1 MSTVGPGSPGVPGEP
16 DRPAGGG
23 GDAAGVPV
31 CPRHPG
37 RESYVRCQRCGRPT
51 CPECQ
56 REAPVGVQC
65 VDCVARASREAPV
78 VRTALGGRAR
88 GGRPVV
94 TLALIGSCVVLY
106 VLQVLGGGA
115 VENALAFFPW
125 LADTQPWRY
134 LTSAFLHSQSGLL
147 PLHLLFNMYVLYLT
161 GPALEQLLGR
171 GRFLALYLVSAFGG
185 SVAFQLVWAAT
196 DAAPTY
202 AVGASGAV
210 FGLFGALLVVQ
221 RRMRVPVGQIG
232 AVLAINLVISFV
244 VPNIA
249 WEAHLGGLAT
259 GAALAALLVRAP
271 RRPSAQVVG
280 IAVVAAVWVVLAV
293 VASVLAA

>member
-1 MSTVGPGSPGVPGEP
+1 MTTGGPGSPGLPGEP
-16 DRPAGGG
+16 G
-23 GDAAGVPV
+23 AAVPV
-31 CPRHPG
+31 CPRHPD

-65 VDCVARASREAPV
+65 VDCVAQARREAPA

-94 TLALIGSCVVLY
+94 TLTLIGACVVMY
-106 VLQVLGGGA
+106 VLQVVSQDA
-115 VENALAFFPW
+115 VTNLLAFYPPV
-125 LADTQPWRY
+125 AESQPWRY
-134 LTSAFLHSQSGLL
+134 LTSAFLHSPGGVL

-185 SVAFQLVWAAT
+185 SVAFQLVWALTGGPASL
-196 DAAPTY
+196 

-210 FGLFGALLVVQ
+210 FGSFGALLVVQ
-221 RRMRVPVGQIG
+221 RRMQVPVGQIG
-232 AVLAINLVISFV
+232 VVLAINLVLSFV
-244 VPNIA
+244 LPGIA

-259 GAALAALLVRAP
+259 GAAVAALLVRAP
-271 RRPSAQVVG
+271 RRPALQVVG
-280 IAVVAAVWVVLAV
+280 VAAVAAVWLVLAV
-293 VASVLAA
+293 VASLAGP